1 MGPCR
6 KIAKTEPRANNLQQK
21 RKNKKNKPLK
31 LLRFSGILRL
41 CDNNSQLTGSYD
53 LTFFTIRLRSKTFVF
68 ELRRTVGQVKPL
80 QIRPRAN
87 LAP

>member
-1 MGPCR
+1 MGPSR

-41 CDNNSQLTGSYD
+41 CDNNSQLTGQI
-53 LTFFTIRLRSKTFVF
+53 TI
-68 ELRRTVGQVKPL
+68 
-80 QIRPRAN
+80 
-87 LAP
+87 